1 MLYVAVSGNDKR
13 MIAFQKTAGK
23 FVADGIGFLRR
34 NLARLEGLEHLIGD
48 DLVLLRSPG
57 ISSVLAARQ
66 RKFRVGSMRIAGIS
80 GDEFA
85 ILCFARVGCI
95 VEPCR

>member
-1 MLYVAVSGNDKR
+1 MCGAGSVYVIMHMPAILVGGNDKR

-34 NLARLEGLEHLIGD
+34 NLAGLEGLAHLIGD

-57 ISSVLAARQ
+57 VGLILAAR
-66 RKFRVGSMRIAGIS
+66 
-80 GDEFA
+80 
-85 ILCFARVGCI
+85 
-95 VEPCR
+95 